1 MLPNALGNDCPWLG
15 GSMGVAIVNN
25 PPRQNVPEVERDSGE
40 EEYASR
46 EEDPARSPDPDSRG

>member
-1 MLPNALGNDCPWLG
+1 
-15 GSMGVAIVNN
+15 MGVAIVNN